1 MDCLIRRVASLAV
14 SASSGAQRQ
23 GGVDHVLW
31 HPTNWYATA
40 AGQSYYYEITVET
53 TGVLRNVNLGLPRG
67 TTVSGM
73 LNHSSNIGG
82 GATLI
87 NHGNY
92 IEYRLAN
99 PYSVGAGWKLK
110 ITINGLTNPPTSKNL
125 TFQCT
130 ASSTS
135 NTVLANGT
143 SYPVSFAQPPAFPGA
158 VPYPVPDEA
167 CSPAPYTITAENQR
181 PGRSSLA
188 TKPVTASAQIEG
200 FTDRVSAQCG
210 QTVTLR
216 VRVNDGSATYR
227 AEVFR
232 MGYYAGVG
240 SRLVY
245 GLGTFTAT
253 AQPAPYTVPHICLG
267 DGTVREAVATNW
279 RPSLQFRVQSDWAPG
294 TYHIR
299 LTTAAGYQA
308 LIPFVVRHD
317 ASTSEYLVVIGHNT
331 YQAYNTWGG
340 TSLYKNVLSPSVSA
354 SAARPAVV
362 ASFDRP
368 YADSIDGPFALSEYG
383 FVRWAE
389 EKGLDV
395 SYTTD
400 NDLDRLP
407 ETLGRHRT
415 LVVLS
420 HAEYWTDRARAAVAA
435 AVESGMNLINLGANQ
450 FYWRI
455 QQQTGLV
462 SALPDRSVYTYRSGA
477 TGLFRDNGQPEQTLL
492 GAQYMGG
499 YGSAGDVV
507 VSNNWLFTGT
517 GLTAG
522 ARIANL
528 SYNEVDVVATNYPVP
543 AALTVLSHSPLSSYQ
558 NQPATGR
565 FHDIVFHVKPSGA
578 RVFSAGT
585 QGWCPGLLGRA
596 SIPSSVVRRM
606 TQNVIDQVRNDL

>member
-1 MDCLIRRVASLAV
+1 V
-14 SASSGAQRQ
+14 SVSSGAQRL
-23 GGVDHVLW
+23 GSVDHVLW
-31 HPTNWYATA
+31 HPTSWYAKA

-53 TGVLRNVNLGLPRG
+53 TGVLRHVNLGLPQG
-67 TTVSGM
+67 AMVSGT

-82 GATLI
+82 AATLI
-87 NHGNY
+87 SHGNY
-92 IEYRLAN
+92 IEYRLAS
-99 PYSVGAGWKLK
+99 PYSVGGGWKLR
-110 ITINGLTNPPTSKNL
+110 ITITGLTNPPTSKNL

-130 ASSTS
+130 AWSTG

-143 SYPVSFAQPPAFPGA
+143 SYPVSFAQPPAFPDTGT
-158 VPYPVPDEA
+158 YPVPDEA
-167 CSPAPYTITAENQR
+167 CSPASYTIAGENQR
-181 PGRSSLA
+181 PGSSSLA
-188 TKPVTASAQIEG
+188 TKPVTSPAQIEG
-200 FTDRVSAQCG
+200 FADRVSAGCG

-253 AQPAPYTVPHICLG
+253 AQPAPYTVPQISLG
-267 DGTVREAVATNW
+267 DGTVRESVVTNW
-279 RPSLQFRVQSDWAPG
+279 RPSVQFKVQSDWTPG
-294 TYHIR
+294 TYQIR
-299 LTTAAGYQA
+299 LTSAVGYQA

-340 TSLYKNVLSPSVSA
+340 TSLYKNVLPPTVSA

-368 YADSIDGPFALSEYG
+368 YEDGIDSPFAVSEYG

-389 EKGLDV
+389 GNGLDV
-395 SYTTD
+395 TYTTD
-400 NDLDRLP
+400 NDLNRLP

-420 HAEYWTDRARAAVAA
+420 HAEYWTDQARAAVAA

-477 TGLFRDNGQPEQTLL
+477 TGLFRDGGQPEQTLL

-499 YGSAGDVV
+499 YGSAGDVI
-507 VSNNWLFTGT
+507 VSDNWLFTGT
-517 GLTAG
+517 GLAPG
-522 ARIANL
+522 ARITNL
-528 SYNEVDVVATNYPVP
+528 SYNEVDVVAPGYPAP
-543 AALTVLSHSPLSSYQ
+543 AGVTVLSHSPLRTYQ
-558 NQPATGR
+558 NQPATGQ

-596 SIPSSVVRRM
+596 GIPAPILRTM
-606 TQNVIDQVRNDL
+606 TQNVIDQIRNDQ